1 MNLQQLHT
9 FVAVSEHESIRSA
22 ARALNISQPSV
33 TRTMRELEKSV
44 GAPLLLRGT
53 KGVELTI
60 FGLALLRR
68 THIILEEARRAQDE
82 LDQMQDGSGGVL
94 NVAIT
99 STVAV
104 SVFSKALRAFR
115 NHMPRVE
122 LAVSEASHSH
132 VQQRLETERVDL
144 MVLTEIEGGQ
154 IDNLCRT
161 RLFSTQLHVV
171 GNVDHPLRYVTS
183 LDDLRDAL
191 WLVAGPG
198 YPSTEHLKC
207 IYRLSDVSPPHDVIS
222 CQSLVVALS
231 IMKSSDA
238 LAIFSSEILQ
248 SSLVG
253 EDLVSFGISR
263 YLPKA
268 QVSLI
273 SSGSPTPASTF
284 FTQCMLDAVSEQSC

>member
-1 MNLQQLHT
+1 MNLQQLQT
-9 FVAVSEHESIRSA
+9 FVVVSEHESIRSA
-22 ARALNISQPSV
+22 ARALNISQPTV

-44 GAPLLLRGT
+44 GAPLLHRGN
-53 KGVELTI
+53 KGVELTV

-68 THIILEEARRAQDE
+68 THLILEEARRAQDE

-99 STVAV
+99 STTAV
-104 SVFSKALRAFR
+104 SVFPKALLAFR
-115 NHMPRVE
+115 NLMPRVE

-144 MVLTEIEGGQ
+144 MMLTEIEGEQ
-154 IDNLCRT
+154 ADDLHRT

-171 GNVDHPLRYVTS
+171 GRADHPLRHVAS
-183 LDDLRDAL
+183 LSDLRDAL

-207 IYRLSDVSPPHDVIS
+207 IYRLCNVPPPHDVIS

-231 IMKSSDA
+231 IMKYSDA
-238 LAIFSSEILQ
+238 LAIFSSEILR

-253 EDLVSFGISR
+253 QTLVSFGVSQL
-263 YLPKA
+263 LPEA

-273 SSGSPTPASTF
+273 SSGSPTPASKF
-284 FTQCMLDAVSEQSC
+284 FTECMLKASETYA